1 MNRPET
7 IRSVSKGQF
16 SIARY
21 SGGCKVNGADYHY
34 DPANDELVRMDIWKA
49 RIAVS
54 KEAAD
59 KAVAD
64 ERAKWVGLQES
75 LFTGFAGQQTQG
87 ASNVKN

>member
-7 IRSVSKGQF
+7 IRYVSKGQF

-21 SGGCKVNGADYHY
+21 SGGCKVNGANYHY
-34 DPANDELVRMDIWKA
+34 DQANDELVRMDIWKA

-64 ERAKWVGLQES
+64 ESAKWVSAQES
-75 LFTGFAGQQTQG
+75 LFTGLQTQG
-87 ASNVKN
+87 